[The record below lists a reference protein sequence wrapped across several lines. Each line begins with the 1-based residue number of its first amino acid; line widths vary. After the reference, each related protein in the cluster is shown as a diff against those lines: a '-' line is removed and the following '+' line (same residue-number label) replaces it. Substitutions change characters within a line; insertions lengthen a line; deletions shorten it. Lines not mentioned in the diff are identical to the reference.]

1 MRKLSQQ
8 QREELLKAAR
18 AAARNSYSPYS
29 HFRVGAAILAGR
41 TVHLGTNVE
50 NASYG
55 LTLCA
60 ERSAFAALVSSGSKE
75 KIRAIA
81 ITCIDAKK
89 GAPDELMPCG
99 ACRQWIMEL
108 APEAE
113 VIVDRIP
120 RSFTARDLLPKAFRL
135 KAG

>member
-1 MRKLSQQ
+1 MKKLSLQE
-8 QREELLKAAR
+8 RAHLVRAAR
-18 AAARNSYSPYS
+18 DAARNSYSPYS
-29 HFRVGAAILAGR
+29 HFRVGAAILAGK
-41 TVHLGTNVE
+41 TVHFGTNVE

-60 ERSAFAALVSSGSKE
+60 ERAAFASLISSGSKE

-89 GAPDELMPCG
+89 GVPEELMPCG

-108 APEAE
+108 AP
-113 VIVDRIP
+113 D
-120 RSFTARDLLPKAFRL
+120 S
-135 KAG
+135 